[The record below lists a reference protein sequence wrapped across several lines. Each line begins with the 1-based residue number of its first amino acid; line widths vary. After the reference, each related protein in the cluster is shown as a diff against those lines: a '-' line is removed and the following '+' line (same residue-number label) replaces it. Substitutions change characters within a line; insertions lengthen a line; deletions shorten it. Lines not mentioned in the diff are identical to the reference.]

1 MSQDT
6 RKTLID
12 SLHKLILEGKKI
24 SIKSVAE
31 KAGLSHSII
40 YNRYPEL
47 KCIIKEE
54 QQRQADQLQRN
65 KERNELEK
73 LKNKLLSANKKSK
86 KLEQTQINEVPAL
99 LAHIQQV
106 YSMYDQL
113 AEEHVEVLNKLRGY
127 ETTLNS

>member
-12 SLHKLILEGKKI
+12 SLHELILEGKKI

>member
-12 SLHKLILEGKKI
+12 SLHELILEGKKI

-73 LKNKLLSANKKSK
+73 LKNKLLSAKKKSK
-86 KLEQTQINEVPAL
+86 KLEQTQINEIPAL

-113 AEEHVEVLNKLRGY
+113 AEEHVEVLNKLRDY

>member
-12 SLHKLILEGKKI
+12 SLHELILEGKKI

-54 QQRQADQLQRN
+54 QQKQADQLQRN

-86 KLEQTQINEVPAL
+86 NLEQTQINEIPAL

-113 AEEHVEVLNKLRGY
+113 AEEHVEVLNKLRDY

>member
-1 MSQDT
+1 L
-6 RKTLID
+6 K
-12 SLHKLILEGKKI
+12 EKKI

-73 LKNKLLSANKKSK
+73 LKNKLLSAKKKSK
-86 KLEQTQINEVPAL
+86 KLEQTQINEIPAL

-113 AEEHVEVLNKLRGY
+113 AEEHVEVLNKLRDY

>member
-12 SLHKLILEGKKI
+12 SLHELILEGKKI

-106 YSMYDQL
+106 YSVYDQL

>member
-6 RKTLID
+6 RKNLID
-12 SLHKLILEGKKI
+12 SLRELILEGKKI

-54 QQRQADQLQRN
+54 QQKQADQLQKN

-73 LKNKLLSANKKSK
+73 LKNKLLSAKKKSK
-86 KLEQTQINEVPAL
+86 KLEQTQINEIPSL

-113 AEEHVEVLNKLRGY
+113 AEEHVEVLNKLRDY

>member
-12 SLHKLILEGKKI
+12 SLHELILEGKKI

-127 ETTLNS
+127 ETTLNN

>member
-12 SLHKLILEGKKI
+12 SLHELILEGKKI

-54 QQRQADQLQRN
+54 QQKQADQLQKN
-65 KERNELEK
+65 KERNEEIGHD
-73 LKNKLLSANKKSK
+73 KNNGKYSG
-86 KLEQTQINEVPAL
+86 INQYRKGICGDGGCFHRCGQYHSFLCGTAW
-99 LAHIQQV
+99 
-106 YSMYDQL
+106 
-113 AEEHVEVLNKLRGY
+113 G
-127 ETTLNS
+127 

>member
-12 SLHKLILEGKKI
+12 SLHELILEGKKI

-54 QQRQADQLQRN
+54 QQKQADQLQRN

>member
-12 SLHKLILEGKKI
+12 SLHELILEGKKI

-54 QQRQADQLQRN
+54 QQKQADQLQKN

-73 LKNKLLSANKKSK
+73 LKNKLLSAKKKSK
-86 KLEQTQINEVPAL
+86 KLEQTQINEIPAL

-127 ETTLNS
+127 EMTLNS

>member
-12 SLHKLILEGKKI
+12 SLHELILEGKKI

-73 LKNKLLSANKKSK
+73 LKNKLLSAKKKSK
-86 KLEQTQINEVPAL
+86 KLEQTQINEIPAL

>member
-12 SLHKLILEGKKI
+12 SLHELILEGKKI

-54 QQRQADQLQRN
+54 QQKQADQLQKN

-86 KLEQTQINEVPAL
+86 KLEQTQINEIPAL

-113 AEEHVEVLNKLRGY
+113 AEEHVEVLNKLRDY

>member
-12 SLHKLILEGKKI
+12 SLHELILEGKKI

-54 QQRQADQLQRN
+54 QQKQADQLQKN

-73 LKNKLLSANKKSK
+73 LKNKLLSAKKKSK
-86 KLEQTQINEVPAL
+86 KLEQTQINEIPAL

-113 AEEHVEVLNKLRGY
+113 AEEHIEVLNKLRGY
-127 ETTLNS
+127 EMNKS

>member
-12 SLHKLILEGKKI
+12 SLHELILEGKKI

-113 AEEHVEVLNKLRGY
+113 AEEHVEVLNKLRDY

>member
-12 SLHKLILEGKKI
+12 SLHELILEGKKI

-54 QQRQADQLQRN
+54 QQKQADQLQKN

-73 LKNKLLSANKKSK
+73 LKNKLLSAKKKSK
-86 KLEQTQINEVPAL
+86 KLEQTQINEIPAL

-113 AEEHVEVLNKLRGY
+113 AEEHVEVLNKLRDY
-127 ETTLNS
+127 ETTLNC

>member
-6 RKTLID
+6 RKNLID
-12 SLHKLILEGKKI
+12 SLRELILEGKKI

-54 QQRQADQLQRN
+54 QQKQADLLQKN

-73 LKNKLLSANKKSK
+73 LKNKLLSAKKKSK
-86 KLEQTQINEVPAL
+86 KLEQTQINEIPSL

>member
-12 SLHKLILEGKKI
+12 SLHELILEGKKI

-54 QQRQADQLQRN
+54 QQKQADQLQKN

-73 LKNKLLSANKKSK
+73 LKNKLLSAKKKSK
-86 KLEQTQINEVPAL
+86 KLEQTQINEIPAL

-113 AEEHVEVLNKLRGY
+113 AEEHAEVLNKLRGY
-127 ETTLNS
+127 EMNNSQ

>member
-12 SLHKLILEGKKI
+12 SLHELILEGKKI

-40 YNRYPEL
+40 YNCYPEL

>member
-12 SLHKLILEGKKI
+12 SLHELILEGKKI

-54 QQRQADQLQRN
+54 QQKQADQLQRN

-73 LKNKLLSANKKSK
+73 LKNKLLSAKKKSK
-86 KLEQTQINEVPAL
+86 KLEQTQINEIPAL

-113 AEEHVEVLNKLRGY
+113 AEEHVEVLNKLRDY

>member
-12 SLHKLILEGKKI
+12 SLHELILEGKKI

-54 QQRQADQLQRN
+54 QQKQADQLQKN

-73 LKNKLLSANKKSK
+73 LKNKLLSAKKKSK
-86 KLEQTQINEVPAL
+86 KLEQTQINEIPAL

>member
-12 SLHKLILEGKKI
+12 SLHELILEGKKI

-54 QQRQADQLQRN
+54 QQRQADQLQIN

-86 KLEQTQINEVPAL
+86 KLEQTQINEVPVL

>member
-12 SLHKLILEGKKI
+12 SLHELILEGKKI

-54 QQRQADQLQRN
+54 QQKQADQLQKN

-73 LKNKLLSANKKSK
+73 LKNKLLSAKKSRK
-86 KLEQTQINEVPAL
+86 N
-99 LAHIQQV
+99 
-106 YSMYDQL
+106 S
-113 AEEHVEVLNKLRGY
+113 NKPR
-127 ETTLNS
+127 

>member
-12 SLHKLILEGKKI
+12 SLHELILEGKKI

-54 QQRQADQLQRN
+54 QQKQADQLQKN